1 MTTELLTVVE
11 MAGFTRSAAKLWTE
25 IERLDFVQ
33 YMAGNP
39 DAGDLIPD
47 TGGLRKIRWS
57 RQGSGKRGGVR
68 VIYYYYNLSIP
79 LYLLSVY
86 AKGDQEDLTPDE
98 KKVLAGIAAE
108 LKQRATSKGAS
119 K

>member
-11 MAGFTRSAAKLWTE
+11 IASFSRNAAKLWTD
-25 IERLDFVQ
+25 IERSDFVQ
-33 YMAGNP
+33 YIAGNP
-39 DAGDLIPD
+39 DAGDVIPD
-47 TGGLRKIRWS
+47 TGGLRKIRWG

-86 AKGDQEDLTPDE
+86 AKAGKEDIDADE
-98 KKVLAGIAAE
+98 KKVLTAIASE
-108 LKQRATSKGAS
+108 LKQQATSKGDP